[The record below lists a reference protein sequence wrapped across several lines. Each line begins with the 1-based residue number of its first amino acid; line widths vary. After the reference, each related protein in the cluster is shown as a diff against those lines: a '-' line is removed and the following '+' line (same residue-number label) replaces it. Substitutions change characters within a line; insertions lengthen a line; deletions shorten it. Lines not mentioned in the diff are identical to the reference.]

1 MGSNLEEKLEMPAYF
16 DAQADL
22 VSYLNQLGP
31 QCRPAELLDVLRRTR
46 LLLESKGF
54 KKCLPDTL
62 SVLRLVYA

>member
-1 MGSNLEEKLEMPAYF
+1 MPAYF

-54 KKCLPDTL
+54 KKMSTRHSLCIATGICIIRWIGM
-62 SVLRLVYA
+62 S